1 MMYTLIYR
9 NILTWT
15 NNGTIL
21 NRICIRGQSSTFCIK
36 QKPLSDGELI
46 SLQMKIEDLTMR
58 FDEESM
64 FKTAPNIIRILI
76 KNNDL
81 SAKEG

>member
-1 MMYTLIYR
+1 
-9 NILTWT
+9 
-15 NNGTIL
+15 
-21 NRICIRGQSSTFCIK
+21 
-36 QKPLSDGELI
+36 
-46 SLQMKIEDLTMR
+46 MKIEDLTMR